1 MDMTEAGYYFVLT
14 KYKSGRC
21 GYSER
26 KYATE
31 QGARRRAAAIRKR
44 ADVKSATVCYQTG
57 LTVDIKKFI

>member
-1 MDMTEAGYYFVLT
+1 MTGQGYYFVLT
-14 KYKSGRC
+14 KYESGRC

-31 QGARRRAAAIRKR
+31 SGARRRAVAIRKR
-44 ADVKSATVCYQTG
+44 AGVKSATVCYQTG